1 MARTGGE
8 AARPVLGFFDPLVIE
23 QPPLVTRVAFEPT
36 TLGLRVQRSAGL
48 SYRATTCGPVL
59 PPLVG

>member
-1 MARTGGE
+1 MARTGGG

-48 SYRATTCGPVL
+48 SYRATTSGLVL
-59 PPLVG
+59 PALVG